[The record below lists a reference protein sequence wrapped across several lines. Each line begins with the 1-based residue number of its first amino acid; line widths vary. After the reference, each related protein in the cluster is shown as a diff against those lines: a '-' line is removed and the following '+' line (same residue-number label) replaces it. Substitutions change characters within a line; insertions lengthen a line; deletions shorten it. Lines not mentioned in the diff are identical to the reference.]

1 MRTNLCILIFVASTA
16 PHAWSSAAS
25 LQPDAAEQQM
35 LGALR
40 SSKYVRAREQA
51 QAILRSQ
58 PHSVFAL
65 FTMGRVYQRAE
76 TNLPRALHYM
86 RRAERALVVRG
97 AAPKGTYRHWHRRVL
112 LAQVEILGWMD
123 RRRAQLVVIDRHDRL
138 YRPKMELL
146 RVWPLMKLHRFDEA
160 LSIARNARLSAD
172 LPKRISGYN
181 NLLSIEFERERPV
194 AAYRIGR
201 EALLATD
208 ERSCVINHN
217 VAEAAFAVFEFTEA
231 ERLALK
237 SIQAPIKD
245 CPSTAHWLL
254 ANLYLLRADFSRA
267 VAAVKE
273 AREQPIASTY
283 REQFE
288 MFVTAW
294 LTRLLYALG
303 QFEQSL
309 ELARRVLRA
318 PNREGLTSYSS
329 EMQEAVYT
337 VDYHAVLRARI
348 EQLAERGSARSSW
361 QRFELWIQRA
371 RLELEAWRTRRRA
384 TKLLARGKTLLSLLR
399 PYVKPFP
406 AWNAAS
412 LAEIAGTAVVRHA
425 IDQMRSDLEPGRATE
440 AYWQALET
448 SLAHRAG
455 DHVRVLQLARSCL
468 AALPQDEALLRAR
481 VSVWAGAAA
490 YEQGDRSA
498 ARKYFDEALHRWPT
512 AFRVERVALPVKVV
526 SDDDPMAQLV
536 ASKILGS
543 PRLRRDRLDTGFGVL
558 VSRRADALKLCLTGA
573 RGRRYGCVTSKVSKG
588 SDDDSS
594 VSAAIDR
601 FHDTV
606 FAPLIDLTQQDISSL
621 DGSAVRGRA
630 DEVLREVFGQ

>member
-1 MRTNLCILIFVASTA
+1 MIVVAGAAT
-16 PHAWSSAAS
+16 HTWSSAAS
-25 LQPDAAEQQM
+25 LQPSAAEQQM
-35 LGALR
+35 LSALQ

-51 QAILRSQ
+51 QAILASQ
-58 PHSVFAL
+58 PHSVFGL

-86 RRAERALVVRG
+86 GRAEKALAMRG
-97 AAPKGTYRHWHRRVL
+97 AATDGTYRHWHRKVL

-123 RRRAQLVVIDRHDRL
+123 RRGAQLAVIDRHDRL
-138 YRPKMELL
+138 YRPKMDLL

-160 LSIARNARLSAD
+160 LRIARKARLSAN

-194 AAYRIGR
+194 AAYKIGR

-217 VAEAAFAVFEFTEA
+217 VAEAAFAVFEFVEA

-303 QFEQSL
+303 QFDQSL

-329 EMQEAVYT
+329 EMQKAVYT
-337 VDYHAVLRARI
+337 IDYYAVLRARI
-348 EQLAERGSARSSW
+348 EQLAERGAARSPW
-361 QRFELWIQRA
+361 RQVGLWFQRL

-384 TKLLARGKTLLSLLR
+384 TKLLGRARMLSSLLR

-406 AWNAAS
+406 AWNAS
-412 LAEIAGTAVVRHA
+412 VLAEIAGSAVVRRA
-425 IDQMRSDLEPGRATE
+425 IDQMRSESDPGGETE
-440 AYWQALET
+440 GYWQAVET
-448 SLAHRAG
+448 SLAYRDG
-455 DHVRVLQLARSCL
+455 DYAKVQQLARRCL
-468 AALPQDEALLRAR
+468 VALPPDEALLRAR
-481 VSVWAGAAA
+481 VSVWGGAAA

-498 ARKYFDEALHRWPT
+498 ARRYFEDALYRWPT
-512 AFRVERVALPVKVV
+512 AFRVERVELPVSVT
-526 SDDDPMAQLV
+526 SDGDPLARRV
-536 ASKILGS
+536 AHKMLDS
-543 PRLRRDRLDTGFGVL
+543 PRLRRDELDTGL
-558 VSRRADALKLCLTGA
+558 AVSVARRGWALEICLTGA
-573 RGRRYGCVTSKVSKG
+573 RGRRYGCVTSKVSRD
-588 SDDDSS
+588 SDDDRT